1 MQIDIKFDPTWYK
14 IHNIADLIGLI
25 TVKIKILTHIRQCT
39 VACVGL
45 VSQGWQN
52 WTDHHITRSKST
64 GIFMVDSYFYIRTV
78 FKSAAG
84 NVLILFKRKWKRV
97 CTVGVMPHQF
107 NVITS
112 ADIAK
117 NEYWIVKQGITVY
130 KMLCENG
137 C

>member
-1 MQIDIKFDPTWYK
+1 MVQNSQYCRSHWADNGQNQNSDTYK
-14 IHNIADLIGLI
+14 AVYSSSL
-25 TVKIKILTHIRQCT
+25 CW
-39 VACVGL
+39 VGQ
-45 VSQGWQN
+45 SRMAN
-52 WTDHHITRSKST
+52 WIDHHITRSKST

-78 FKSAAG
+78 FKSAAE

-112 ADIAK
+112 SGIAK

-130 KMLCENG
+130 
-137 C
+137 